1 MSKIVKLRDLEIP
14 QEVLVPMKTNTI
26 LDGFISDRGGLL
38 PSCIYIVVGGA
49 GSGKTSWSIDTVHKL
64 QTVNPTKKF
73 LYISGE
79 QDEIDNYELSQKLP
93 GLTDINT
100 LYLAGCTNPKQVLIE
115 TLNQGWDGVLIDSLE
130 VVSNRIQTTTSLTA
144 KQSSK
149 WVMDLMF
156 KHKKGANPTK
166 TYTAFMVIQQA
177 TKSGTFKGDAS
188 IEFDST
194 GMLYVVNDDAEENRY
209 LMFSKN
215 RRGDNR
221 VKLYYRLYQGRMR
234 YIPRVAEVPIINET
248 IVSDNRRR
256 NFRHSFLS

>member
-38 PSCIYIVVGGA
+38 PSTIYIVVGGA
-49 GSGKTSWSIDTVHKL
+49 GSGKTSWSIDTIDKL

-93 GLTDINT
+93 GLANINT
-100 LYLAGCTNPKQVLIE
+100 LYLAGCTNPKQELIDVLS
-115 TLNQGWDGVLIDSLE
+115 QGWDGVLIDSLE
-130 VVSNRIQTTTSLTA
+130 VVSNRIQTTTPLTA
-144 KQSSK
+144 KQSSQ

-156 KHKKGANPTK
+156 KHKKGGNETK

-188 IEFDST
+188 IEFDTT
-194 GMLYVVNDDAEENRY
+194 GMLYVVNDDTEENRY
-209 LMFSKN
+209 IMFSKN

-221 VKLYYRLYQGRMR
+221 VKLYYRLYQGKMR
-234 YIPRVAEVPIINET
+234 YIPRIVVAPIINET
-248 IVSDNRRR
+248 IVSDNGHRT
-256 NFRHSFLS
+256 FRHSFIN